1 MSIDL
6 KAKERRKRSAR
17 MMCLTLTGEVS
28 SSASYLLI
36 YHDNW
41 GAREKIVI
49 VWWFVA
55 QDLDEGH
62 ASLRIVS
69 LFLLARGILILGERG
84 GSIHSIQPPLPN
96 RYETCYNIRYMQ

>member
-1 MSIDL
+1 
-6 KAKERRKRSAR
+6 
-17 MMCLTLTGEVS
+17 MCLTVTGDVS

-41 GAREKIVI
+41 GVVARLSTREKIVI

-55 QDLDEGH
+55 QDLGEGY

-69 LFLLARGILILGERG
+69 LFLLARGILFLVNEGD
-84 GSIHSIQPPLPN
+84 HSIQPPLPN

>member
-1 MSIDL
+1 
-6 KAKERRKRSAR
+6 
-17 MMCLTLTGEVS
+17 MMCLTLTGDVS

-41 GAREKIVI
+41 GVVARLSTREKIVI

-55 QDLDEGH
+55 QDLDERH

-69 LFLLARGILILGERG
+69 LFLLARGIL
-84 GSIHSIQPPLPN
+84 
-96 RYETCYNIRYMQ
+96 YFW